1 MSKAGDAIERIE
13 AEYRA
18 SLERHRSRILPMRV
32 LAARKRFVIAMA
44 IGVVVGLLSPVE
56 WDVISRALV
65 GWNAAII
72 GYLGLVLNSIADAG
86 PRRIRQQA
94 QLLDDGRFAMLCFS
108 ILAAVASIGAIV
120 AELSSAKDAAGLA
133 KAGRLG
139 LAAGTIV
146 CSWTFIHTVFALH
159 YAHEFYLER
168 KLSGAEDGE
177 IDEFD
182 LDRDGEIDED
192 DAQIASEAPSDPRG
206 GLIFPGTQQPVYMDF
221 FYFSFIVGVAA
232 QTADVELS
240 TRAMRRISLA
250 HSILA
255 FFFNTAI
262 LALTI
267 NLAAGMF

>member
-1 MSKAGDAIERIE
+1 MSKAAEAIERIE

-18 SLERHRSRILPMRV
+18 SLERHRSHMLPVRV
-32 LAARKRFVIAMA
+32 LAARKRFVIAIV
-44 IGVVVGLLSPVE
+44 IGVVVGFLTPADL
-56 WDVISRALV
+56 DVVSRALL
-65 GWNAAII
+65 GWNAAIV
-72 GYLGLVLNSIADAG
+72 GYLGLVLNSIAGAG

-94 QLLDDGRFAMLCFS
+94 QLLDDGRVLMLCFS

-120 AELSSAKDAAGLA
+120 VELSSAKDAVGLA

-139 LAAGTIV
+139 LAGGTIL

-159 YAHEFYLER
+159 YAHEYYLER
-168 KLSGAEDGE
+168 KLAGAEDGE
-177 IDEFD
+177 IDAFD
-182 LDRDGEIDED
+182 FDHDGDVDDD
-192 DAQIASEAPSDPRG
+192 DAQIASEGPDDPRG